1 MTPRTLLASSLA
13 SALLLMPTGLSA
25 APPQPADAAVAKQAS
40 PSDSPVTSQGF
51 DDYLYASALY
61 VEVPM
66 EGTFG
71 VDVYGDA
78 ILQTVRMAAADPY
91 IQHVIYVIDCQQ
103 GNLLDKDIVGTHQD
117 ELEFHALVRDGLTT
131 AVFPIFFCDTIFV
144 VDGSRIGGL
153 PLHRF
158 VPQGSEEVTAKM
170 VGIFTNQLASAAE
183 THGHNPDIVRAMI
196 DQTKSLHYWRENGE
210 VHVTNT
216 EPASTGHLQ
225 DYEHITPF
233 FEGATVTLDDEQAVK
248 LGLAQRLEEF
258 DAVWI
263 GDQLGATHWT
273 VANRF
278 GEIAEKI
285 AFIAAGLTQY
295 QELLDALDKNLPEV
309 RRDDENRNDP
319 NVRRLQEVK
328 RSLERGV
335 SAIESINESL
345 EALYASHPERH
356 TYFAGPDNQTL
367 LANPEQW
374 EEDVRTSQQ
383 LISRLRSGLS
393 TLSSTFMQLDFVQL
407 MFQGIQFNPASLD
420 QYSDV
425 LGEMS
430 DQLDQIR
437 RYGNAYYWENIYVEP
452 YPEDEY
458 GVTYG

>member
-1 MTPRTLLASSLA
+1 MTTRHLLAA
-13 SALLLMPTGLSA
+13 AFACSALLLPTGLTA
-25 APPQPADAAVAKQAS
+25 APPQPQDAPVAKQVGQ
-40 PSDSPVTSQGF
+40 DDGPVTNEGF
-51 DDYLYASALY
+51 DERLYAASLY

-66 EGTFG
+66 EGVFG

-153 PLHRF
+153 PLHQF

-233 FEGATVTLDDEQAVK
+233 FEGSTVTLDHEQAVR
-248 LGLAQRLEEF
+248 LGLAEQLEEY

-263 GDQLGATHWT
+263 GDRLGARDWT

-278 GEIAEKI
+278 GEVAEQI
-285 AFIAAGLTQY
+285 AFIASGLTQY
-295 QELLDALDKNLPEV
+295 QELLDALDKNLPEI
-309 RRDDENRNDP
+309 RRDEDNRNDP
-319 NVRRLQEVK
+319 NIRRLQEVK

-345 EALYASHPERH
+345 EALYTAHPERH
-356 TYFAGPDNQTL
+356 TYFAGPNGTTV
-367 LANPEQW
+367 LADPQQW

-407 MFQGIQFNPASLD
+407 MFEGIQFNPASLD

-430 DQLDQIR
+430 DQLDLIR
-437 RYGNAYYWENIYVEP
+437 RHGNAYYWEQIYVEP